1 MNSRHEPLLDLEGD
15 VDPKAQE
22 EMRIDAMLDRAH
34 QPGRDA
40 LREKESVTDWLRR
53 QFE

>member
-34 QPGRDA
+34 RPGKEKLAERDDIM
-40 LREKESVTDWLRR
+40 DWIRR